1 MLPSEGAV
9 PKRRNGKQQ
18 ACEPCRK
25 SKQRCDHTLPT
36 CNRCKRRR
44 GASECRY
51 EPSPQTV
58 ASPKLSSSTPLS
70 SSKKVTRSRIP
81 LDLRPSDGYEILAAG
96 SPYVQK
102 CPNGY
107 LGPTA
112 YSAIFLEHQGK
123 LDLGLLDP
131 CRSYYKGTDDAGL
144 CEHPHHVSVPHSVH
158 CHAPNGA
165 AIRLGM
171 DILKE
176 MPSRQVCER
185 LIERYAVF
193 EDIVSHKPTINVA
206 HQSWWE
212 TYGDYLSVP
221 RKSDKLSVVSEE
233 LCRNAWSL
241 LETELP
247 KNQREW
253 AASCQGHNFRWELFG
268 VLLAMFGLA
277 AMSLPDWD
285 PIFATQDEQRN
296 DRRKFACNMRDLVEG
311 CLLLCDHADNVSTLA
326 VYLLHL
332 STTLQRCCETGKTSR
347 PAIIASSYVVLKDV
361 SRLFVM
367 EKARKL
373 SL

>member
-1 MLPSEGAV
+1 MFSTEGAI

-25 SKQRCDHTLPT
+25 SKQRCDHTTPICT
-36 CNRCKRRR
+36 RCKRRR
-44 GASECRY
+44 VASECRY
-51 EPSPQTV
+51 EPSPTKIS
-58 ASPKLSSSTPLS
+58 SPKPNPSPARSII
-70 SSKKVTRSRIP
+70 KKVPKSNPTV
-81 LDLRPSDGYEILAAG
+81 DLHQPDSYEIFVAG

-123 LDLGLLDP
+123 LDLGHLDP
-131 CRSYYKGTDDAGL
+131 CRSYSKGSDDARV
-144 CEHPHHVSVPHSVH
+144 CEHSHHFSVPHSVH
-158 CHAPNGA
+158 CHTPNGT

-171 DILKE
+171 DLLKA
-176 MPSRQVCER
+176 MPSQEICER

-193 EDIVSHKPTINVA
+193 EDLVSHKPTIKIA

-212 TYGDYLSVP
+212 THGVCLSEP
-221 RKSDKLSVVSEE
+221 RDLDKLSVVSEE

-247 KNQREW
+247 NNQREW
-253 AASCQGHNFRWELFG
+253 IASCQGHSFRWELFG

-285 PIFATQDEQRN
+285 PLFATQDEHRN
-296 DRRKFACNMRDLVEG
+296 DRRKFACSMRDLVEG

-332 STTLQRCCETGKTSR
+332 STTLQRCCETGKTSETSL
-347 PAIIASSYVVLKDV
+347 I
-361 SRLFVM
+361 LFHM
-367 EKARKL
+367 CYQ
-373 SL
+373 